1 MTDTPLV
8 KLQDYGQ
15 SVWLD
20 YLRRSLVTSG
30 ELAQKIEQDGLRG
43 LTSNP
48 AIFKE
53 AIVGSADYDEAIR
66 TLSGQGLTA
75 EAIYETMAVEDLQ
88 GAADAFRPL
97 YDRLDGADGFVS
109 LEVAPSLARDTAG
122 TLAEAKHLWKTV
134 NRPNLMIKVPG
145 TPEGLPA
152 VQELIGQGINVNVT
166 LLFSREA
173 YKACAEAYIAGLEA
187 YHAQGGDL
195 SRVASVASFF
205 LSRIDIS
212 IDAKLEALMAK
223 ATDPAELEKLKG
235 LMGSVA
241 IANAKL
247 AYQDYKALFT
257 SERFKVL
264 AQAGAHPQRLLW
276 ASTGTKNP
284 HYRDVRYVEELVGP
298 NTVNTM
304 PVATLN
310 ACADHCELRSSLEE
324 NLEQAQKVL
333 VDLESVG
340 ISLDQ
345 VTLDLLVEGLT
356 KFTGPFDELVESI
369 RNKRALVTS
378 S

>member
-1 MTDTPLV
+1 MTDTPLL

-109 LEVAPSLARDTAG
+109 LEVSPSLARDTAG

-134 NRPNLMIKVPG
+134 DRPNLMIKVPG

-187 YHAQGGDL
+187 YHAKGGDL

-223 ATDPAELEKLKG
+223 TTDSAELEKLKG

-345 VTLDLLVEGLT
+345 VTLDLLVEGLA
-356 KFTGPFDELVESI
+356 KFTGPFDELIESI
-369 RNKRALVTS
+369 RNKRALVTTS
-378 S
+378 

>member
-1 MTDTPLV
+1 MTDTPLL

-20 YLRRSLVTSG
+20 YLRRNLVTSG

-53 AIVGSADYDEAIR
+53 AIVGSADYDDAIR
-66 TLSGQGLTA
+66 TLTAQGLT
-75 EAIYETMAVEDLQ
+75 EDAIYETMAVEDIQ

-97 YDRLDGADGFVS
+97 YDRLDGKDGFVS
-109 LEVAPSLARDTAG
+109 LEVSPHLARDTAG
-122 TLAEAKHLWKTV
+122 TVAEAKHLWQKV

-152 VQELIGQGINVNVT
+152 IQELIGEGINVNVT

-173 YKACAEAYIAGLEA
+173 YKACAEAYLSGLEA
-187 YHAQGGDL
+187 HLAKGGNL

-205 LSRIDIS
+205 LSRIDSS
-212 IDAKLEALMAK
+212 IDAKLEALIAK
-223 ATDPAELEKLKG
+223 TTDPAKLEKLQG
-235 LMGSVA
+235 LMGSLA

-324 NLEQAQKVL
+324 NLEQAQKL
-333 VDLESVG
+333 LTDLEAVG

-345 VTLDLLVEGLT
+345 VTADLLVDGLI
-356 KFTGPFDELVESI
+356 KFTGPFDELLQSI
-369 RNKRALVTS
+369 RNKRALVAST
-378 S
+378 

>member
-1 MTDTPLV
+1 MTDTPLL

-20 YLRRSLVTSG
+20 YLRRNLVTSG

-66 TLSGQGLTA
+66 TLSAEGLK
-75 EAIYETMAVEDLQ
+75 EDAIYETMAVEDIQ

-97 YDRLDGADGFVS
+97 YDRLDGQDGFVS
-109 LEVAPSLARDTAG
+109 LEVSPHLARDTAG
-122 TLAEAKHLWKTV
+122 TIAEAKHLWKKV

-152 VQELIGQGINVNVT
+152 IQELIGEGINVNVT

-173 YKACAEAYIAGLEA
+173 YRACAEAYISGLEA
-187 YHAQGGDL
+187 YHAKGGNL

-212 IDAKLEALMAK
+212 VDAKLEALIAK
-223 ATDPAELEKLKG
+223 TTDPAELEKLQA
-235 LMGSVA
+235 LMGGVA

-247 AYQDYKALFT
+247 AYQDYRELFT

-324 NLEQAQKVL
+324 NLEQAQTVL
-333 VDLESVG
+333 TDLESVG

-345 VTLDLLVEGLT
+345 VTQDLLVEGLS
-356 KFTGPFDELVESI
+356 KFTGPFDELLQSI
-369 RNKRALVTS
+369 RNKRALVAS
-378 S
+378 P

>member
-1 MTDTPLV
+1 MTDTPLL

-20 YLRRSLVTSG
+20 YLRRNLVTSG

-53 AIVGSADYDEAIR
+53 AIVGSADYDDAIR
-66 TLSGQGLTA
+66 TLSAQGLK
-75 EAIYETMAVEDLQ
+75 EDAIYETMAVEDIQ
-88 GAADAFRPL
+88 GAADAFRSL
-97 YDRLDGADGFVS
+97 YDRLDGQDGFVS
-109 LEVAPSLARDTAG
+109 LEVSPHLARDTAG
-122 TLAEAKHLWKTV
+122 TVAEAKHLWKRV
-134 NRPNLMIKVPG
+134 DRPNLMIKVPG

-152 VQELIGQGINVNVT
+152 IQELIGEGINVNVT
-166 LLFSREA
+166 LLFSRDA
-173 YKACAEAYIAGLEA
+173 YKACAEAYISGLEA
-187 YHAQGGDL
+187 YHAKGGNL

-205 LSRIDIS
+205 LSRIDSS
-212 IDAKLEALMAK
+212 IDAKLEALIAK
-223 ATDPAELEKLKG
+223 TTDPAELEKLQG
-235 LMGSVA
+235 LMGGVA

-284 HYRDVRYVEELVGP
+284 HYRDVLYVEELVGP

-310 ACADHCELRSSLEE
+310 ACADHCELRSSLED
-324 NLEQAQKVL
+324 NLEQAQTVL
-333 VDLESVG
+333 TDLESVG

-345 VTLDLLVEGLT
+345 VTQDLLVDGLS
-356 KFTGPFDELVESI
+356 KFTGPFDELLQSI
-369 RNKRALVTS
+369 RNKRALVAS
-378 S
+378 P

>member
-1 MTDTPLV
+1 
-8 KLQDYGQ
+8 
-15 SVWLD
+15 
-20 YLRRSLVTSG
+20 LVTSG

-53 AIVGSADYDEAIR
+53 AIVGSADYDDAIR
-66 TLSGQGLTA
+66 TLTAQGLT
-75 EAIYETMAVEDLQ
+75 EDAIYETMAVEDIQ

-97 YDRLDGADGFVS
+97 YDRLDGKDGFVS
-109 LEVAPSLARDTAG
+109 LEVSPHLARDTAG
-122 TLAEAKHLWKTV
+122 TVAEAKHLWQKV

-152 VQELIGQGINVNVT
+152 IQELIGEGINVNVT

-173 YKACAEAYIAGLEA
+173 YKACAEAYLSGLEA
-187 YHAQGGDL
+187 HLAKGGNL

-205 LSRIDIS
+205 LSRIDSS
-212 IDAKLEALMAK
+212 IDAKLETLIAK
-223 ATDPAELEKLKG
+223 TTDPAELKKLQG

-324 NLEQAQKVL
+324 NPEQAQKL
-333 VDLESVG
+333 LTDLEAVG

-345 VTLDLLVEGLT
+345 VTDDLLVDGLI
-356 KFTGPFDELVESI
+356 KFTGPFDELLQSI
-369 RNKRALVTS
+369 RNKRALVAST
-378 S
+378 

>member
-1 MTDTPLV
+1 MTDTPLL

-75 EAIYETMAVEDLQ
+75 EAIYETMAVEDIQ

-97 YDRLDGADGFVS
+97 YNRLDGADGYVS
-109 LEVAPSLARDTAG
+109 LEVAPLLARDTAG
-122 TLAEAKHLWKTV
+122 TLTEAKHLWKTV

-166 LLFSREA
+166 LLFAREA

-187 YHAQGGDL
+187 YHAKGGDL

-223 ATDPAELEKLKG
+223 TTDPEELEKLKG

-356 KFTGPFDELVESI
+356 KFTGPFDELIESV

>member
-1 MTDTPLV
+1 MTDTPLL

-20 YLRRSLVTSG
+20 YLRRNLVTSG

-53 AIVGSADYDEAIR
+53 AIVGSPDYDDAIR
-66 TLSGQGLTA
+66 TLSTQGLK
-75 EAIYETMAVEDLQ
+75 EDAIYENMAVEDIQ

-97 YDRLDGADGFVS
+97 YDRLDGKDGFVS
-109 LEVAPSLARDTAG
+109 LEVSPHLAQDTAG
-122 TLAEAKHLWKTV
+122 TLAEAQHLWKTV

-152 VQELIGQGINVNVT
+152 IQALIGEGINVNVT
-166 LLFSREA
+166 LLFAREA
-173 YKACAEAYIAGLEA
+173 YQACAEAYIAGLEA
-187 YHAQGGDL
+187 YHAKGGNL

-212 IDAKLEALMAK
+212 VDAKLEALITK
-223 ATDPAELEKLKG
+223 TTDPAELEKLKG

-264 AQAGAHPQRLLW
+264 AQAGAFPQRLLW

-324 NLEQAQKVL
+324 NLESAQKVL
-333 VDLESVG
+333 ADLESVG

-345 VTLDLLVEGLT
+345 VTRDLLVEGLS
-356 KFTGPFDELVESI
+356 KFTGPFDELLQSI
-369 RNKRALVTS
+369 RNKRALVAS
-378 S
+378 P

>member
-1 MTDTPLV
+1 MTDTPLL

-134 NRPNLMIKVPG
+134 DRPNLMIKVPG

-187 YHAQGGDL
+187 YHAKGGDL

-223 ATDPAELEKLKG
+223 TTDSAELEKLKG

-345 VTLDLLVEGLT
+345 VTLDLLVEGLA
-356 KFTGPFDELVESI
+356 KFTGPFDELIESI
-369 RNKRALVTS
+369 RNKRALVTTS
-378 S
+378 

>member
-1 MTDTPLV
+1 MTDTPLL

-30 ELAQKIEQDGLRG
+30 ELAQKIENDGLRG

-53 AIVGSADYDEAIR
+53 AIVGSPDYDDAIR
-66 TLSGQGLTA
+66 ELSAQGLKE
-75 EAIYETMAVEDLQ
+75 EAIYETMSVEDIQ

-97 YDRLDGADGFVS
+97 YDRLDGKDGFVS
-109 LEVAPSLARDTAG
+109 LEVSPYLARDTAG
-122 TLAEAKHLWKTV
+122 TVAEAKHLWQKV

-152 VQELIGQGINVNVT
+152 IQELIGEGINVNVT

-173 YKACAEAYIAGLEA
+173 YRGCAEAYIAGLEA
-187 YHAQGGDL
+187 YHAKGGNL

-205 LSRIDIS
+205 LSRIDSS
-212 IDAKLEALMAK
+212 IDSKLEALIAK
-223 ATDPAELEKLKG
+223 ATDPAAVEKLHG

-247 AYQDYKALFT
+247 AYQDYKELFT

-264 AQAGAHPQRLLW
+264 AQAGAFPQRLLW

-304 PVATLN
+304 PVSTLN

-324 NLEQAQKVL
+324 NLEQAQKSL
-333 VDLESVG
+333 TDLESVG

-345 VTLDLLVEGLT
+345 VTQDLLVDGLS
-356 KFTGPFDELVESI
+356 KFTGPFDELLLSI

-378 S
+378 P

>member
-97 YDRLDGADGFVS
+97 YNHLDGADGFVS

-152 VQELIGQGINVNVT
+152 IQELIGQGINVNVT

-187 YHAQGGDL
+187 YHAKGGAL

-223 ATDPAELEKLKG
+223 TTDPAELEKLKG

-247 AYQDYKALFT
+247 AYQDYKALFS

-284 HYRDVRYVEELVGP
+284 NYRDVRYVEELVGP

-356 KFTGPFDELVESI
+356 KFTGPFDELIESV